1 MRGFA
6 PSSRIIMHSF
16 EFLAQPA
23 PSLPGVTILF
33 GDQRLLL
40 ELALA
45 HAREGVLGE
54 EGDIPFARFTGNS
67 LLWRDSR
74 DEPQWRDIRD
84 ELCTPSLFGGG
95 RPRLVVVEEGDQFV
109 SKYRQELE
117 DYVPAARSTGRLVL
131 EVESLPSNTRLYKAV
146 DDKGL
151 LVDCRLP
158 IKPRGKNVDEVAVAK
173 WLIRR
178 AKEAH
183 HIRLQSEAAER
194 LLELTDNNLSLTD
207 QHLARLAL
215 HVAAEGTVTH
225 ALVGEVIG
233 GWRGQSIWDLMG
245 AAADG
250 NANEALRHLTK
261 LFDAGEKPI
270 ALFGQISWSLR
281 RYHAAMRIVERG
293 ERAGQKITL
302 PAALEQAGFRK
313 WPADAIAAAE
323 RQIKQ
328 LGRPRVKEILR
339 DLLAIDLALK
349 GSHSKD
355 DRGQYLLE
363 RLIIGMSQ
371 QADPRKSKAR

>member
-1 MRGFA
+1 
-6 PSSRIIMHSF
+6 MHVF
-16 EFLAQPA
+16 DFLAEA
-23 PSLPGVTILF
+23 TANLPGMTILF

-40 ELALA
+40 ELAMA
-45 HAREGVLGE
+45 HARDAALG
-54 EGDIPFARFTGNS
+54 DAVDDTPYARYTGNS
-67 LLWRDSR
+67 ILWRDNR

-95 RPRLVVVEEGDQFV
+95 KPRLVVVEEGDDFV
-109 SKYRQELE
+109 KKYRTELE
-117 DYVPAARSTGRLVL
+117 DYVPKSRPTGRLVL
-131 EVESLPSNTRLYKAV
+131 QVETLPSNTRLYKLV
-146 DDKGL
+146 EEKGL

-158 IKPRGKNVDEVAVAK
+158 SKPRGKNVDEAAVER

-183 HIRLQSEAAER
+183 HIRLESEAAGQ
-194 LLELTDNNLSLTD
+194 LLEITGNNLSLTD
-207 QHLARLAL
+207 QHVARLAL
-215 HVAAEGTVTH
+215 HVAAGGTVTH

-250 NANEALRHLTK
+250 NAGEAIRHMTK

-281 RYHAAMRIVERG
+281 RYHVAMRIVERG
-293 ERAGQKITL
+293 ERVGQKIAL
-302 PAALEQAGFRK
+302 PAALEAAGFRK
-313 WPADAIAAAE
+313 WPADAIASAE

-339 DLLAIDLALK
+339 DLLTIDLALK

-355 DRGQYLLE
+355 ERGRYLLE
-363 RLIIGMSQ
+363 RLILGMSQ
-371 QADPRKSKAR
+371 QADPRKKVAARSS

>member
-1 MRGFA
+1 
-6 PSSRIIMHSF
+6 MHVF
-16 EFLAQPA
+16 EFLTEATTQ
-23 PSLPGVTILF
+23 LPGVTILF
-33 GDQRLLL
+33 GDQRLLI

-45 HAREGVLGE
+45 HARSAALGDAE
-54 EGDIPFARFTGNS
+54 DDTPYARFTGNS
-67 LLWRDSR
+67 LLWRDIR

-95 RPRLVVVEEGDQFV
+95 KPRLVVVEEADSFV
-109 SKYRQELE
+109 SKYRSELE
-117 DYVPAARSTGRLVL
+117 DYIPAARSTGRLVL
-131 EVESLPSNTRLYKAV
+131 QVESLPSNTKIYKLA
-146 DDKGL
+146 DDQGL

-158 IKPRGKNVDEVAVAK
+158 IKPRGKNVDEAAVAK

-183 HIRLQSEAAER
+183 NVRLESEAAEFI
-194 LLELTDNNLSLTD
+194 LELTDHQLSMSD
-207 QHLARLAL
+207 QYLARLAL
-215 HVAAEGTVTH
+215 HVDAGGTITQ
-225 ALVGEVIG
+225 ALVREVIG

-250 NANEALRHLTK
+250 NAAEALRHLTK

-270 ALFGQISWSLR
+270 ALFGQISWSMR
-281 RYHAAMRIVERG
+281 RYHVAMRIVERA
-293 ERAGQKITL
+293 ERAGQKISL

-313 WPADAIAAAE
+313 WPADALAAAE

-328 LGRPRVKEILR
+328 LGRPRVKEILH
-339 DLLAIDLALK
+339 DLLSIDLALK

-355 DRGQYLLE
+355 DRGRYLLE

-371 QADPRKSKAR
+371 QADPRKLK